1 MIGDWDAKVGNKTE
15 SSIIGKF
22 VLEVTKE
29 AGDRFMDFCEAN
41 NLFITNTCFKQP
53 HRRRCTWTSPDGR
66 SGSQIDCVIACRTW
80 RSCVLSARTRPGT
93 DRGADHG
100 LLTSNVKVQPRK
112 SSERIAV
119 AK

>member
-53 HRRRCTWTSPDGR
+53 HR
-66 SGSQIDCVIACRTW
+66 
-80 RSCVLSARTRPGT
+80 
-93 DRGADHG
+93 
-100 LLTSNVKVQPRK
+100 
-112 SSERIAV
+112 
-119 AK
+119 